1 MPPAHSRKYKYFDEY
16 MPTGNASWLNSTAA
30 KVIWV
35 IAVIGSGLGQSHF
48 DKISKIRISCEK

>member
-1 MPPAHSRKYKYFDEY
+1 MPLAHIRKYKYFDEY

-35 IAVIGSGLGQSHF
+35 IAVIGSGLGQS
-48 DKISKIRISCEK
+48 RYEKYQKLE